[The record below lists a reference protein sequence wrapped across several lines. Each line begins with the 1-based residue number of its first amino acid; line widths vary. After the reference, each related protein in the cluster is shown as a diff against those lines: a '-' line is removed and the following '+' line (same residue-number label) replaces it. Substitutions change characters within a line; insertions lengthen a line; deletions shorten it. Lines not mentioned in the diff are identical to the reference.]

1 MCAQDAIP
9 RMTNRFLAPKLA
21 ALLAVAWTVSAG
33 CGDSDSNNDS
43 PPVVPQDDAA
53 AGSAGNAGAGGSTA
67 DASAPVVDL
76 RVDNNRNGVVE
87 TDDPSE
93 DLDEESWDKSHG
105 AVFLANIDDDRV
117 TCPKTGTDVQLAS
130 CNDAADEEI
139 NGDDD
144 LADMARLKTVPWADA
159 PDDAAGT
166 ISLGSPGGTFVRLF
180 RKKADGSFGVFKP
193 ESDKLTAS
201 ELRDGVELAIE
212 GKDIVRDAAQ
222 WDGYVD
228 ITLRVQV
235 PAGES
240 TAAVDANDVVRMR
253 VSPVMTFHHLSPV
266 ETSYA
271 TSAGVYAEYKAF
283 IADFQKAVDNAQ
295 VPNGLTQVKTDDPW
309 TQDFFETGYMSM
321 PAANGTQK
329 VIRVFYRSANVESP
343 GSMTNPL
350 RSSGKTVFTTFRG
363 KDAAGVQQFDIKHA
377 EEMDSLNSMGNTE
390 TIPPYSLNG
399 VDYPLGRV
407 ARGNVSNF
415 YTDPK
420 FTLMLES
427 QKQQPPVYFDT
438 SWLLVGHIDET
449 ISYVKASSPR
459 GWVVL
464 ANDARLAKKMLED
477 QVAKG
482 NGGVKM
488 FEGMNWYDDNYK
500 PYSAEKTIQE
510 VLDYTDVMNESASAA
525 TEVDAQIELLKKETG
540 LTDAEI
546 IPVPFLHWP
555 AYGYSLA
562 YQPGTV
568 NGVFLSD
575 THYASPDPHGPVID
589 GKDIFKVQL
598 EEALKPLGITVEWVE
613 DWDGYHALEGEV
625 HCGSNSARRIPE
637 VKWWETGR

>member
-1 MCAQDAIP
+1 
-9 RMTNRFLAPKLA
+9 MTNRYLPPKLA

-53 AGSAGNAGAGGSTA
+53 AGSAGAAGSTA
-67 DASAPVVDL
+67 DASAAIVDL
-76 RVDNNRNGVVE
+76 RADTNRNGVVE
-87 TDDPSE
+87 VDDPSE
-93 DLDEESWDKSHG
+93 DLDEETWDKSHG

-117 TCPKTGTDVQLAS
+117 TCPKTGTDAQLAQ
-130 CNDAADEEI
+130 CNDAADEEV

-159 PDDAAGT
+159 PDDATGAL
-166 ISLGSPGGTFVRLF
+166 SLGSPGSQYVRLF
-180 RKKADGSFGVFKP
+180 RKKSDGSFGVFKP
-193 ESDKLTAS
+193 DSDKLTAA
-201 ELRDGVELAIE
+201 ELRDGVELAVE
-212 GKDIVRDAAQ
+212 GTDIVRDAAQ

-228 ITLRVQV
+228 ITFRVQA

-240 TAAVDANDVVRMR
+240 TAEVDSKDTVRMR
-253 VSPVMTFHHLSPV
+253 VSPVMLFHHLLPV
-266 ETSYA
+266 ETSY
-271 TSAGVYAEYKAF
+271 TTTAGGWAEYQLF
-283 IADFQKAVDNAQ
+283 VDDFQKAVDSAQ
-295 VPNGLTQVKTDDPW
+295 VPNGLTLMKTDDPW
-309 TQDFFETGYMSM
+309 TQDFFEAGYMSM
-321 PAANGTQK
+321 PAANGAQK
-329 VIRVFYRSANVESP
+329 VIRVFYRSANVENP

-350 RSSGKTVFTTFRG
+350 RSSGKTVFTALRG
-363 KDAAGVQQFDIKHA
+363 KDIAGVQQFDTKHP
-377 EEMDSLNSMGNTE
+377 EEMDSLDSMGNTE

-399 VDYPLGRV
+399 VDYPLGRM
-407 ARGNVSNF
+407 ARGSVSNF

-420 FTLMLES
+420 FSLMLES
-427 QKQQPPVYFDT
+427 QQQQPPVYVDT

-449 ISYVKASSPR
+449 LSYVKASSPR

-488 FEGMNWYDDNYK
+488 FEGMSWFDDNYK
-500 PYSAEKTIQE
+500 PYPAEKTIQE
-510 VLDYTDVMNESASAA
+510 VLDDAEVMNESAAA
-525 TEVDAQIELLKKETG
+525 AVEVDAQLELLKKETG

-546 IPVPFLHWP
+546 VPVPFLHWP

-568 NGVFLSD
+568 NGVYLSD
-575 THYASPDPHGPVID
+575 THWAAPDPHGPIIE

-598 EEALKPLGITVEWVE
+598 EEVLEPYGITVDWVE
-613 DWDGYHALEGEV
+613 DWEGYHALEGEV
-625 HCGSNSARRIPE
+625 HCGSNSARKIPE